1 MLSDA
6 GSIPAAST
14 NTILI
19 FKIIPIKIPG
29 AMSAGKYVIP
39 VSALEGMSDKF

>member
-14 NTILI
+14 MLHEHGWPTH
-19 FKIIPIKIPG
+19 
-29 AMSAGKYVIP
+29 VIERRRMMQWWADHLRK
-39 VSALEGMSDKF
+39 VHDQD